1 MQKMSSSPYTKPR
14 RAFTM
19 IVWNHRTRYDTFW
32 DFGFVTR
39 SVIAKSGAW
48 NRIRGLWNQS
58 ERLTLLA
65 CLRALYDKWKFCA
78 SWRINM
84 NSVSMKWLDFLI
96 KINASALQLMFH
108 AGFMFV
114 VKMLTDY
121 MSIHPNTTLLGI
133 WHQRQARTS
142 NKLFI
147 HNNTI
152 WHERFETC
160 ELNK

>member
-1 MQKMSSSPYTKPR
+1 MQKMSSSPHTKPR

-32 DFGFVTR
+32 DFSFVTR
-39 SVIAKSGAW
+39 SVIAKSDEW
-48 NRIRGLWNQS
+48 NRIR
-58 ERLTLLA
+58 TLESIRAVNFQAMLA
-65 CLRALYDKWKFCA
+65 SLPRFREILCFMR
-78 SWRINM
+78 NM
-84 NSVSMKWLDFLI
+84 NSISGRWLDFLI
-96 KINASALQLMFH
+96 KINSSALQLMLRSV
-108 AGFMFV
+108 FV
-114 VKMLTDY
+114 ELPTDY
-121 MSIHPNTTLLGI
+121 MSIHPNTTLLDI

>member
-1 MQKMSSSPYTKPR
+1 
-14 RAFTM
+14 
-19 IVWNHRTRYDTFW
+19 
-32 DFGFVTR
+32 
-39 SVIAKSGAW
+39 
-48 NRIRGLWNQS
+48 
-58 ERLTLLA
+58 
-65 CLRALYDKWKFCA
+65 
-78 SWRINM
+78 
-84 NSVSMKWLDFLI
+84 
-96 KINASALQLMFH
+96 MFH

-121 MSIHPNTTLLGI
+121 MSTHPNTTLLDI